1 MERAIQIQSTVI
13 YMLLNGQDL
22 VISHMKNLKT
32 SIKLILRMA
41 KKNGMVGIGSLN
53 KYEEKKI

>member
-1 MERAIQIQSTVI
+1 MERALQTQSTVI

-32 SIKLILRMA
+32 PIKLIRMA
-41 KKNGMVGIGSLN
+41 KKNGPVGIGSLN

>member
-1 MERAIQIQSTVI
+1 MERAIHIQSTVI
-13 YMLLNGQDL
+13 YMLFNGQDL

-32 SIKLILRMA
+32 PIKLILRMA
-41 KKNGMVGIGSLN
+41 KKNGPVGIGSLN